1 VVLPRG
7 AAPVGRS
14 DVLDELHARL
24 SAGGSAVVYG
34 PAGIGKSTVL
44 AAYLPLA
51 GEALVLRASAA
62 EVESGLPYLTLVD
75 LFDGVSSDGLP
86 RHLRAA
92 FDGALL
98 RGAAPVTAQDQL
110 AVRLAVL
117 EVLRRLAANRTV
129 LLLVDDLQWVDPP
142 SAGVLRFAARRLA
155 DARVRLLGAER
166 VEQPD
171 GVDPAATGLPRHL
184 DLCPPPVTEVRLPPL
199 TEYDTADLLRERFG
213 PVLSLST
220 IARVHEASQGNPL
233 LAVELGRSL
242 VARGGTIGVDQPL
255 PVPERLRPLL
265 AQRLAGLPPQSRPVL
280 LRAAAAARPSV
291 ALVGGGDPEGQ
302 AGLDAAVSAGL
313 ATVGPDKTIRFAHP
327 LLRELVYAEAP
338 PEARAAAHEH
348 IAARTDDSVERAR
361 HLALAHPY
369 ADEDLARRL
378 DEAATTARMRGAP
391 AVAADLA
398 ERAAERTPSDRGELI
413 AARRFAAAG
422 HAHAA
427 GLTADALRLASAAL
441 ETAADPAVRV
451 GARLLMVDL
460 AGQDQSN
467 VGPVLDGAFADAGD
481 DPALLCRVRYYRA
494 MKAYYDADVE
504 LADAELKRG
513 AEEARDAGADDQ
525 LVQLLATQALI
536 RGARD
541 PESAAL
547 LQRAATLAAD
557 LPAGTESVHAAQ
569 MYARSRVY
577 AGDVAE
583 AVRVIEAQRTAV
595 QRSGTPRD
603 LAFVL
608 LAAAS
613 IYSRAGRGAAALRAG
628 REAMRLILD
637 MEATPGHGLIV
648 GALGEFLAGSPAV
661 ALSLTLQAIEACTA
675 AGDEDWLRLAHAA
688 HGQLLLFH
696 HDPDSAV
703 SALRRAQDLE
713 RRSGR
718 NDPAIYLWHADFVE
732 ALALA
737 GHTDE
742 ARTVLDETRTVARH
756 LGRDV
761 VLLGLA
767 RAEAT
772 LTAADGEPRAGASA
786 LAAAIRGDAG
796 HPYPMELARAWHV
809 LAALERRAHRRGAA
823 RAALLEAISAYAAI
837 GASPWLAAAQVELTR
852 LDGGQ
857 GSGLSETE
865 RQIVDLVLAGA
876 TNREIARATHL
887 SVKAIEAKL
896 TRLYRRHGVRNRAQL
911 TRALENAPHR
921 M

>member
-1 VVLPRG
+1 
-7 AAPVGRS
+7 
-14 DVLDELHARL
+14 VLDELHARL
-24 SAGGSAVVYG
+24 NAGGSAVVYG

-51 GEALVLRASAA
+51 GDALVLRANAA

-75 LFDGVSSDGLP
+75 LFDGVSGEGLP

-117 EVLRRLAANRTV
+117 EVLRRLATHRTV

-166 VEQPD
+166 VERPD
-171 GVDPAATGLPRHL
+171 GVEQVGTGLPAHL

-213 PVLSLST
+213 PVLSLTT

-233 LAVELGRSL
+233 LTVELGRSL
-242 VARGGTIGVDQPL
+242 VARGGTIGFDQPL

-265 AQRLAGLPPQSRPVL
+265 AQRLAGLPPESRPVL

-291 ALVGGGDPEGQ
+291 TLVGGDDPASQ
-302 AGLDAAVSAGL
+302 AGLDAAVTAGL
-313 ATVGPDKTIRFAHP
+313 AAVGSDKTVRFAHP

-338 PEARAAAHEH
+338 AAARAAAHEH
-348 IAARTDDSVERAR
+348 IAAHTDDSVERAR

-369 ADEDLARRL
+369 ADEDLASRL

-398 ERAAERTPSDRGELI
+398 ERAAERTPAGRGELI

-427 GLTADALRLASAAL
+427 GLTADALRLASAAR
-441 ETAADPAVRV
+441 EATTDPPVRV
-451 GARLLMVDL
+451 GARLLIVDL
-460 AGQDQSN
+460 AGQDQSA
-467 VGPVLDGAFADAGD
+467 VGPVLDGAFVDAGD
-481 DPALLCRVRYYRA
+481 DPGLLCRVRFYRA
-494 MKAYYDADVE
+494 MKAYYDADME

-513 AEEARDAGADDQ
+513 AEEARDAGATDQ
-525 LVQLLATQALI
+525 LVQILATRALM

-541 PESAAL
+541 PESDGL
-547 LQRAATLAAD
+547 LQRAAMLAAD
-557 LPAGTESVHAAQ
+557 LPAGPESVQAAQ
-569 MYARSRVY
+569 MYARSRAY
-577 AGDVAE
+577 AGDITE
-583 AVRVIEAQRTAV
+583 AVRVIETQRAAV
-595 QRSGTPRD
+595 QRSGTLRD
-603 LAFVL
+603 LSSVL
-608 LAAAS
+608 LAVAS
-613 IYSRAGRGAAALRAG
+613 IYSRAGRGGPSLQAS

-637 MEATPGHGLIV
+637 METTPGHGLVV
-648 GALGEFLAGSPAV
+648 GALGEFLAGSPGV
-661 ALSLTLQAIEACTA
+661 ALALTTQAIEACTA

-688 HGQLLLFH
+688 HGQILMFQN
-696 HDPDSAV
+696 DPDGAV
-703 SALRRAQDLE
+703 AALRKAKDAE
-713 RRSGR
+713 RRMSR

-732 ALALA
+732 ALAA
-737 GHTDE
+737 IGAVDE
-742 ARTVLDETRTVARH
+742 ARDVLDETRAVAHR
-756 LGRDV
+756 LGRHV

-767 RAEAT
+767 RAEA
-772 LTAADGEPRAGASA
+772 LVTAADGDPRAGAAA
-786 LAAAIRGDAG
+786 LTAAIRDDAD
-796 HPYPMELARAWHV
+796 HPYPMEVARAWHA
-809 LAALERRAHRRGAA
+809 LAGLERRAHRRGAA
-823 RAALLEAISAYAAI
+823 RTALLAAISAYAAI
-837 GASPWLAAAQVELTR
+837 GAGPWLSAAQLELAR

-857 GSGLSETE
+857 GSGLSDTE

-911 TRALENAPHR
+911 TRALENAPPGR
-921 M
+921 AG

>member
-1 VVLPRG
+1 MVS
-7 AAPVGRS
+7 APASAPIGRS

-24 SAGGSAVVYG
+24 SAGGSVVVYG

-44 AAYLPLA
+44 AAFQPLV
-51 GEALVLRASAA
+51 GDALVLRANAA

-75 LFDGVSSDGLP
+75 LFDGVSGDGLP

-98 RGAAPVTAQDQL
+98 RGATPVTAQDQL

-117 EVLRRLAANRTV
+117 EVLRRLATHRTV

-155 DARVRLLGAER
+155 DARVSLLGAER
-166 VEQPD
+166 VELAD
-171 GVDPAATGLPRHL
+171 GVQPAATGLPAHL
-184 DLCPPPVTEVRLPPL
+184 DLCPPPVAEIRLPPF
-199 TEYDTADLLRERFG
+199 TEYDTADLLRDRFG

-233 LAVELGRSL
+233 LAVELGRAL
-242 VARGGTIGVDQPL
+242 VARGGTIGLDQPL

-265 AQRLAGLPPQSRPVL
+265 AQRLAGLPPESRPVL

-291 ALVGGGDPEGQ
+291 TLIGGDREAH

-313 ATVGPDKTIRFAHP
+313 AAVGPDKTVRFAHP

-338 PEARAAAHEH
+338 PDDRAAAHEH

-369 ADEDLARRL
+369 ANEDLARRL

-398 ERAAERTPSDRGELI
+398 ERAAERTPAEHAELI

-427 GLTADALRLASAAL
+427 GLTADALRLAAAAL
-441 ETAADPAVRV
+441 EASTDPAVRV
-451 GARLLMVDL
+451 GARLLIVDL
-460 AGQDQSN
+460 AGQDQSA
-467 VGPVLDGAFADAGD
+467 VGPVLDGAFVDAGN
-481 DPALLCRVRYYRA
+481 DPNLLCRVRFYRA

-513 AEEARDAGADDQ
+513 AEEAREAGADDQ

-541 PESAAL
+541 PESEAL

-557 LPAGTESVHAAQ
+557 LPAGPEAVQAAQ
-569 MYARSRVY
+569 LYARARAY
-577 AGDVAE
+577 AGDVDE
-583 AVRVIEAQRTAV
+583 AVRVIDAQRAAV
-595 QRSGTPRD
+595 QRSGTLRD
-603 LAFVL
+603 LSSVL
-608 LAAAS
+608 LAVAS
-613 IYSRAGRGAAALRAG
+613 IYSRAGRGVPALRAG

-637 MEATPGHGLIV
+637 MEATPGHGLVV
-648 GALGEFLAGSPAV
+648 GALSEFMAGSTAV
-661 ALSLTLQAIEACTA
+661 ALSLTTQAIEACAA

-688 HGQLLLFH
+688 HGQILLFQN
-696 HDPDSAV
+696 DPDAAV
-703 SALRRAQDLE
+703 TALRKAHELE
-713 RRSGR
+713 RRLGR
-718 NDPAIYLWHADFVE
+718 NDPAIYLWHADYVE
-732 ALALA
+732 ALAA
-737 GHTDE
+737 SGATTE
-742 ARTVLDETRTVARH
+742 ARVVLDETRTVARH
-756 LGRDV
+756 LGRGV

-767 RAEAT
+767 RAEAV
-772 LTAADGEPRAGASA
+772 LVAAEGDPRA
-786 LAAAIRGDAG
+786 AAATLAVAVRAEPG
-796 HPYPMELARAWHV
+796 HPYPMELARAWHT

-823 RAALLEAISAYAAI
+823 RAALLEAVSAYAAI
-837 GASPWLAAAQVELTR
+837 GAAPWLAAAQAELAR

-857 GSGLSETE
+857 GSGLSDTE

-911 TRALENAPHR
+911 TRALENAPPGAR
-921 M
+921 